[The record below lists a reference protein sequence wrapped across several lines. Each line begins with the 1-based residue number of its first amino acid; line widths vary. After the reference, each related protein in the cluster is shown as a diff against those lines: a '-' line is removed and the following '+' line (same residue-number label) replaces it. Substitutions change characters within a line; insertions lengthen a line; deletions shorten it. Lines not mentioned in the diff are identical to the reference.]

1 MARFHLVLRSLSHLA
16 DSSIFH
22 VSSVIYAKQLFTPV
36 LSKRFFF
43 SRQYFILLKQSDCF
57 QQHQAKR
64 IFRLQYFVIFSE
76 AITHSNTIQVK
87 FP

>member
-1 MARFHLVLRSLSHLA
+1 MQSSYLRQYYVK
-16 DSSIFH
+16 D
-22 VSSVIYAKQLFTPV
+22 
-36 LSKRFFF
+36 FFF
-43 SRQYFILLKQSDCF
+43 LVNILSYLKQSDCF